1 MPVGLDDAEILNNQ
15 VLNALTTMSHLHSEI
30 QAWIRVLREA
40 QTIRPRPFSM
50 RDPRW
55 YAARLG
61 TSNQTIGLAGC
72 LITSIA
78 SMLCDIGYETT
89 PAAFNDWLV
98 ANGGYASG
106 NEFVWASIEK
116 LGAKVVND
124 IEYSVGHPT
133 DEEIAFLRSFMRN
146 GYHIIVKVDIDLATR
161 KVDQHYVRLLAIDEN
176 NANADIMDPWPR
188 PDEGNLIRLCP
199 RYGKTLKY
207 ALWRA
212 VIYSAAGA

>member
-1 MPVGLDDAEILNNQ
+1 MSLLDEVEITKNRILTLTNDLSRMFAEVQAIERFARDAP
-15 VLNALTTMSHLHSEI
+15 
-30 QAWIRVLREA
+30 
-40 QTIRPRPFSM
+40 TIKPRPFSM

-61 TSNQTIGLAGC
+61 TSKETIGAAGC

-78 SMLCDIGYETT
+78 SMLCDIGYETN
-89 PAAFNDWLV
+89 PAAFNDWLRQ
-98 ANGGYASG
+98 NGGYASG
-106 NEFVWASIEK
+106 NEFIWASIEK

-133 DEEIAFLRSFMRN
+133 DEEIAFLRSFMKN
-146 GYHIIVKVDIDLATR
+146 GYYIIVKVDIDLATR
-161 KVDQHYVRLLAIDEN
+161 LVDRHYVRLLAIDEDGK
-176 NANADIMDPWPR
+176 NADIMDPWPLA
-188 PDEGNLIRLCP
+188 EQGNLIRLCP
-199 RYGKTLKY
+199 RYGNTLKF